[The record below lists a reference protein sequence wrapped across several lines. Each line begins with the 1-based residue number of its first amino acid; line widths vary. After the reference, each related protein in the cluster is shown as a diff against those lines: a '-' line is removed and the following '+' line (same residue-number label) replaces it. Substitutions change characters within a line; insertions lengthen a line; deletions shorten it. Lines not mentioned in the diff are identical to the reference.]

1 MTRAGAPVLS
11 ALDIACGL
19 VFDPRPPRRA
29 RPLPIAAA
37 TPPQALCDAVLPA
50 LQRPPCLV
58 SFSGGRDSSLVLAA
72 ATRVARREGLA
83 DPVPVTNRFADAPA
97 AEESRWQ
104 EQVVE
109 QLGLADWQRLSF
121 TDELDAVGPYAQRM
135 LRAHGLLWP
144 FNVHFHLPLL
154 DLARGGALLTGL
166 GGDQLFGVIQ
176 PAPRR
181 APARRAVHSALGLA
195 PRAVRSA
202 VIASRRPLDPPW
214 MLAAGRRA
222 ATRAM
227 AAELGAEPRGPL
239 AAQMAHELSLRY
251 LRVTQASLALC
262 ASAGDVLLG
271 NPLCAPAL
279 WGAVA
284 RACAAPDARRD
295 HQRALRDLFPGWLPE
310 ALVARAE
317 KASFDEVF
325 IDTHARAFAR
335 DWEGTGVPVEL
346 VDVGALREHWRSD
359 EPSCLSLTLMQAAW
373 LSTAERGS
381 RLTHLDDRPAGARA
395 GGHYA

>member
-1 MTRAGAPVLS
+1 MTGAGAAELS

-19 VFDPRPPRRA
+19 VFDGRPPRRA
-29 RPLPIAAA
+29 RPLPSARM
-37 TPPQALCDAVLPA
+37 TPGRALCEAVLPA
-50 LQRPPCLV
+50 LLRAPCLV

-109 QLGLADWQRLSF
+109 QLGLSDWQRLTF
-121 TDELDAVGPYAQRM
+121 ADELDAVGPYAQRA

-154 DLARGGALLTGL
+154 DLARGGSLLTGL
-166 GGDQLFGVIQ
+166 GGDQLFGVIA

-181 APARRAVHSALGLA
+181 TPARRAAHGALGWA
-195 PRAVRSA
+195 PRALRAA

-214 MLAAGRRA
+214 MLAAGSRA

-239 AAQMAHELSLRY
+239 AARMAHELSMRY
-251 LRVTQASLALC
+251 MRVTQQSLALC
-262 ASAGDVLLG
+262 AGAGDVLLS
-271 NPLCAPAL
+271 NPLCAPSL

-284 RACAAPDARRD
+284 HACAAPDARRD
-295 HQRALRDLFPGWLPE
+295 HQRALRDLFPGWLPQ
-310 ALVARAE
+310 ALVARRE

-325 IDTHARAFAR
+325 VAAHARAFAR
-335 DWEGTGVPVEL
+335 DWDGGGVPRDL

-373 LSTAERGS
+373 LARG
-381 RLTHLDDRPAGARA
+381 RHT
-395 GGHYA
+395 